1 MSDHIDNQPP
11 ILDDRSEFSGAS
23 SMRSSNATAQTGG
36 SGETEHGTGLDAQ
49 SSTSAPES
57 LLSDN
62 NSEAAAGNP
71 LPADLA
77 REFEAALQ
85 NMRHLAQQFREA
97 VRPIASLL
105 DAAYSDLS
113 LEDRKAVVQVAGK
126 LDEFYDAYGVWEDI
140 AVKANR
146 SDYIIEERFKPD
158 SIFEEYKDDGLD
170 AEEACMYNINKRFE
184 QVTRNSNLQIRYMD
198 VSDFKDYTSSFSQ
211 L

>member
-85 NMRHLAQQFREA
+85 NMRHLAQQFRES

-105 DAAYSDLS
+105 DAAYSD
-113 LEDRKAVVQVAGK
+113 
-126 LDEFYDAYGVWEDI
+126 
-140 AVKANR
+140 
-146 SDYIIEERFKPD
+146 
-158 SIFEEYKDDGLD
+158 
-170 AEEACMYNINKRFE
+170 
-184 QVTRNSNLQIRYMD
+184 
-198 VSDFKDYTSSFSQ
+198 
-211 L
+211 